1 VIRRVSHNLKF
12 ATSAKKQ
19 RLDAFFSEY
28 ARLVNSFIQ
37 LYWNSKNF
45 PGKANSEI
53 YTQIDSW
60 MMGKARKCAANQAIK
75 ILKSVRKKIEIRHTK
90 PIRKPIQERRRRER
104 TYL

>member
-1 VIRRVSHNLKF
+1 MIRRVSHNLKF

-60 MMGKARKCAANQAIK
+60 MMGKLENVQLIK
-75 ILKSVRKKIEIRHTK
+75 LSKSSNLSEKR
-90 PIRKPIQERRRRER
+90 
-104 TYL
+104 